1 MITLKK
7 YRFAILFGF
16 LSLILTFF
24 IPLTDVKPLMV
35 SANSAKEML
44 MVLPPIFVL
53 LGILDIWVSRETM
66 IRYMGEESG
75 FKGILF
81 AFVLGTAAAGPL
93 YAAFPIAGI
102 LLKKG
107 AKFSNILV
115 FIGTWSTAKI
125 PMLLMEASYLGTKF
139 MVIRFVLSMLGICLI
154 TVITEKA
161 LNQKDRELIY
171 QKATSRD

>member
-1 MITLKK
+1 MINIKK
-7 YRFAILFGF
+7 YRFAILFG
-16 LSLILTFF
+16 LISIILTFF
-24 IPLTDVKPLMV
+24 IPLTEVKPLMV
-35 SANSAKEML
+35 SAKNAKEML
-44 MVLPPIFVL
+44 TVLPPIFIL
-53 LGILDIWVSRETM
+53 LGLLDVWVSRETM

-125 PMLLMEASYLGTKF
+125 PMLLMEGSYLGMKF
-139 MVIRFVLSMLGICLI
+139 MTIRFILSMAGILLI
-154 TVITEKA
+154 TIITEKA

-171 QKATSRD
+171 EKARSIE